1 MEKGEVLAEYDAAD
15 EETLLLTVPDENGW
29 DLYINGKKST
39 NIRQKIPLS
48 LFRFPKAI
56 IPSSCVT
63 MHLDYVQ
70 VFFPVFWLLDFFL
83 PVTVTK
89 QKKTLIYITFS

>member
-29 DLYINGKKST
+29 DLYINGKNPQ

-70 VFFPVFWLLDFFL
+70 VFFQCSGSW
-83 PVTVTK
+83 
-89 QKKTLIYITFS
+89 TFSFLSLSRNRKNIDI